1 MGRRSLPRTQVQDLE
16 ILWDY
21 YTRHQAPLSTGC
33 IAWTAG
39 RHPQGYGMIGAWRS
53 DGTKIMTTVH
63 RIAARLKYAR
73 PIVSSEMVIH
83 TCSNLNC
90 CNPDHLMIGTRTDI
104 HRVMRQNQRYRPRG
118 QNIYQ

>member
-1 MGRRSLPRTQVQDLE
+1 MGRRSSPRTQVQDLE

-21 YTRHQAPLSTGC
+21 FTRHQVPLSTGC
-33 IAWTAG
+33 VAWTAG
-39 RHPQGYGMIGAWRS
+39 RHSQGYGMIGAWRS
-53 DGTKIMTTVH
+53 DGTKIMTLVH
-63 RIAARLKYAR
+63 RIVARIKYAR
-73 PIVSSEMVIH
+73 PIVKEEMVIH

-90 CNPDHLMIGTRTDI
+90 CNPDHLMIGTRSDI